1 MTASVQAS
9 APPGMADLS
18 SIARSR
24 AFFSRR
30 VIWGVLLLIVV
41 GIVAFLPVLYVLVAS
56 LNLALPHQPYQ
67 FGLDGW
73 IEVYSNRKTWGSV
86 LVTFILAARVPIA
99 VVIAFVLCWLLV
111 RVEIPGRR
119 FIEMTLWFG
128 FFLPGIPMTMGW
140 ILLLDS
146 NYGLLNVATKKLI
159 GQSIFSISSIPGI
172 MWVHIALTTVPV
184 MVILLAPAFRQFESA
199 FEEAA
204 EVSGAGIWRTMR
216 CVTIPLLAPA
226 LLTAFVAS
234 FIRSLETFEIE
245 QIIGAPTGIYVYGTR
260 VYDLVFSDPPRF
272 AQAMAVSS
280 LFLIILFAFAVPYH
294 MYLMRTANQATIA
307 GRGVRLQSGTKP
319 KWVYAVSA
327 LVILY
332 VVCTIILPFAV
343 LIAGSFTR
351 LFGFFFLENPWTV
364 NHWVTV
370 LTDQRFFNAAVTSV
384 SLGVSSGIIGI
395 VAFALLAWVLVRTD
409 IWGRGLISLLIWLP
423 WAIPGLVLGLTLLSL
438 ILSVPAFTMFN
449 GTIFPL
455 IFALVLKELPVG
467 VQLIR
472 ASLAQVSGQ
481 LEEAAEVSGAGFLR
495 IFIRVT
501 LPLIAPTLVAVF
513 LLTFAATIRD
523 ISTIV
528 LIAAPGLRTLSLVMF
543 DYAASGRFEAGAVLG
558 VIVAAISLVM
568 TVIAFRFGMK
578 VGIGR

>member
-1 MTASVQAS
+1 MAATAG
-9 APPGMADLS
+9 PRRTW
-18 SIARSR
+18 I
-24 AFFSRR
+24 SRR
-30 VIWGVLLLIVV
+30 VVWGVLLLIVV
-41 GIVAFLPVLYVLVAS
+41 GIVAFLPVLYVLVSSFNIAPPH
-56 LNLALPHQPYQ
+56 LPYK
-67 FGLDGW
+67 FSLDGW

-86 LVTFILAARVPIA
+86 LVTVILAARVPIA
-99 VVIAFVLCWLLV
+99 IVIAFVLCWLLV

-146 NYGLLNVATKKLI
+146 NYGLLNMAAKKL
-159 GQSIFSISSIPGI
+159 GADDAIFSISSVPGI

-184 MVILLAPAFRQFESA
+184 MVILLAPAFRQFDSA

-204 EVSGAGIWRTMR
+204 EVSGSGIFRTMR
-216 CVTIPLLAPA
+216 RVTIPLLAPA

-245 QIIGAPTGIYVYGTR
+245 QIVGAPSGIYVYGTR

-280 LFLIILFAFAVPYH
+280 LFLIILFALAIPYH
-294 MYLMRTANQATIA
+294 MYLLRTANQATIA
-307 GRGVRLQSGTKP
+307 GRGVRLQSGSKP

-332 VVCTIILPFAV
+332 VTCTIILPFAV
-343 LIAGSFTR
+343 LILGSFTR

-364 NHWVTV
+364 NHWATV
-370 LTDQRFFNAAVTSV
+370 LKDERFFNAALTSIW
-384 SLGVSSGIIGI
+384 LGIAAGLIGI
-395 VAFALLAWVLVRTD
+395 VIFALLAWVLVRTD

-438 ILSVPAFTMFN
+438 ILTVPMFH
-449 GTIFPL
+449 IFSGSMIPL

-472 ASLAQVSGQ
+472 ASLNQVSGQ
-481 LEEAAEVSGAGFLR
+481 LEEAAEVSGAGFMR
-495 IFIRVT
+495 IFVRVT
-501 LPLIAPTLVAVF
+501 LPLIAPSLVAVF

-528 LIAAPGLRTLSLVMF
+528 LIAAPGMRTLSLVMF

>member
-1 MTASVQAS
+1 MAATAG
-9 APPGMADLS
+9 PRRTW
-18 SIARSR
+18 I
-24 AFFSRR
+24 SRR
-30 VIWGVLLLIVV
+30 VVWGVLLLIVV
-41 GIVAFLPVLYVLVAS
+41 GIVAFLPVLYVLVSSFNIAPPH
-56 LNLALPHQPYQ
+56 LPYK
-67 FGLDGW
+67 FSLDGW

-86 LVTFILAARVPIA
+86 LVTVILAARVPIA
-99 VVIAFVLCWLLV
+99 IVIAFVLCWLLV

-146 NYGLLNVATKKLI
+146 NYGLLNMAAKKL
-159 GQSIFSISSIPGI
+159 GADDAIFSISSVPGI

-184 MVILLAPAFRQFESA
+184 MVILLAPAFRQFDSA

-204 EVSGAGIWRTMR
+204 EVSGSGIFRTMR
-216 CVTIPLLAPA
+216 RVTIPLLAPA

-245 QIIGAPTGIYVYGTR
+245 QIIGAPSGIYVYGTR

-280 LFLIILFAFAVPYH
+280 LFLIILFALAIPYH
-294 MYLMRTANQATIA
+294 MYLLRTANQATIA
-307 GRGVRLQSGTKP
+307 GRGVRLQSGSKP

-332 VVCTIILPFAV
+332 VTCTIILPFAV
-343 LIAGSFTR
+343 LILGSFTR

-364 NHWVTV
+364 NHWATV
-370 LTDQRFFNAAVTSV
+370 LKDERFFNAALTSV
-384 SLGVSSGIIGI
+384 WLGIAAGLIGI
-395 VAFALLAWVLVRTD
+395 VIFALLAWVLVRTD

-438 ILSVPAFTMFN
+438 ILTVPMFH
-449 GTIFPL
+449 IFSGSMIPL

-472 ASLAQVSGQ
+472 ASLNQVSGQ
-481 LEEAAEVSGAGFLR
+481 LEEAAEVSGAGFMR
-495 IFIRVT
+495 IFVRVT
-501 LPLIAPTLVAVF
+501 LPLIAPSLVAVF

-528 LIAAPGLRTLSLVMF
+528 LIAAPGMRTLSLVMF

>member
-9 APPGMADLS
+9 APPAMSDTVGT
-18 SIARSR
+18 RR
-24 AFFSRR
+24 TFFSPR
-30 VIWGVLLLIVV
+30 VVWGVLLLLVV
-41 GIVAFLPVLYVLVAS
+41 GVVAFLPVLYVLVSSFNIAP
-56 LNLALPHQPYQ
+56 PHLPYQ
-67 FGLDGW
+67 FSLDGW
-73 IEVYSNRKTWGSV
+73 IEVYSNSKTWGSV
-86 LVTFILAARVPIA
+86 LVTVILAARVPIA
-99 VVIAFVLCWLLV
+99 IVIAFVLCWLLV

-140 ILLLDS
+140 ILLLDA
-146 NYGLLNVATKKLI
+146 NYGLLNLAAKKL
-159 GQSIFSISSIPGI
+159 GASDAIFSISSVPGI

-184 MVILLAPAFRQFESA
+184 MVILLAPAFRQFDSA

-204 EVSGAGIWRTMR
+204 EVSGSGIIRTMR
-216 CVTIPLLAPA
+216 RVTIPLLAPA

-245 QIIGAPTGIYVYGTR
+245 QIIGAPSGIYVYGTR

-280 LFLIILFAFAVPYH
+280 FFLIILFALAIPYH
-294 MYLMRTANQATIA
+294 MYLLRTANQATIA

-343 LIAGSFTR
+343 LILGSFTR
-351 LFGFFFLENPWTV
+351 LFGFFFLKDPWTV
-364 NHWVTV
+364 SHWATV
-370 LTDQRFFNAAVTSV
+370 LTDERFFNAAMTSV
-384 SLGVSSGIIGI
+384 WLGIAAGVIGII
-395 VAFALLAWVLVRTD
+395 VFALLAWVLVRTD
-409 IWGRGLISLLIWLP
+409 IWGRGIISLLIWLP

-438 ILSVPAFTMFN
+438 ILRVPAFH
-449 GTIFPL
+449 IFSGSIIPL

-472 ASLAQVSGQ
+472 ASLAQVSDQ
-481 LEEAAEVSGAGFLR
+481 LEEAAEVSGAGFVR
-495 IFIRVT
+495 TFIRVT

-528 LIAAPGLRTLSLVMF
+528 LIAAPGMRTLSLVMF

>member
-1 MTASVQAS
+1 MFDRKIV
-9 APPGMADLS
+9 
-18 SIARSR
+18 
-24 AFFSRR
+24 
-30 VIWGVLLLIVV
+30 WGVMLLLAV
-41 GIVAFLPVLYVLVAS
+41 GIVAFLPVLYVLVSSFNIAPPH
-56 LNLALPHQPYQ
+56 LPYK
-67 FGLDGW
+67 FSLDGW

-146 NYGLLNVATKKLI
+146 NYGLLNLAAKRL
-159 GQSIFSISSIPGI
+159 GASQSIFSISSVPGI

-184 MVILLAPAFRQFESA
+184 MVILLAPAFRQFDSA

-204 EVSGAGIWRTMR
+204 EVSGSGIFRTMR
-216 CVTIPLLAPA
+216 RVTIPLLAPA

-245 QIIGAPTGIYVYGTR
+245 QIIGAPSGIYVYGTR

-280 LFLIILFAFAVPYH
+280 LFLIILFALAVPYH
-294 MYLMRTANQATIA
+294 SYIMRTSKQATIA

-332 VVCTIILPFAV
+332 VVGTIILPFAV

-364 NHWVTV
+364 SHWVTV
-370 LTDQRFFNAAVTSV
+370 LKDDRFFNAAATSV
-384 SLGVSSGIIGI
+384 SLGLFAGLIGI
-395 VAFALLAWVLVRTD
+395 VVFALLAWVLVRTD

-423 WAIPGLVLGLTLLSL
+423 WAIPGLVLGLTLMSL
-438 ILSVPAFTMFN
+438 ILTVPSFRFLN
-449 GTIFPL
+449 GSIVPL

-472 ASLAQVSGQ
+472 ASLTQVSDQ
-481 LEEAAEVSGAGFLR
+481 LEEAALVSGAGFLR
-495 IFIRVT
+495 TFVRVT
-501 LPLIAPTLVAVF
+501 LPLISPTLVAVF

-528 LIAAPGLRTLSLVMF
+528 LIAAPGMRTLSLVMF

-568 TVIAFRFGMK
+568 TVIAFKFGMK

>member
-1 MTASVQAS
+1 MTETVIGS
-9 APPGMADLS
+9 APRTFG
-18 SIARSR
+18 
-24 AFFSRR
+24 FSRR
-30 VIWGVLLLIVV
+30 VVWGVLLLIAV
-41 GIVAFLPVLYVLVAS
+41 GIVAFLPVLYVLVSSFNVAP
-56 LNLALPHQPYQ
+56 PHLPYQ
-67 FGLDGW
+67 FSLDGW
-73 IEVYSNRKTWGSV
+73 TEVYSNRKTWGSV

-99 VVIAFVLCWLLV
+99 IVIAFVLCWLLV

-146 NYGLLNVATKKLI
+146 NYGLLNLAAKKL
-159 GQSIFSISSIPGI
+159 GATQSIFSISSVPGI

-184 MVILLAPAFRQFESA
+184 MVILLAPAFRQFDSA

-204 EVSGAGIWRTMR
+204 EVSGSGIFRTMR
-216 CVTIPLLAPA
+216 RVTIPLLAPA

-245 QIIGAPTGIYVYGTR
+245 QIIGAPSGIYVYGTR

-280 LFLIILFAFAVPYH
+280 LFLIILFALAVPYH
-294 MYLMRTANQATIA
+294 QYILRTSNQATIA
-307 GRGVRLQSGTKP
+307 GRGVRLQSATKP
-319 KWVYAVSA
+319 KWAYAVSA

-364 NHWVTV
+364 SHWATV
-370 LTDQRFFNAAVTSV
+370 LKDERFFNAAMTSV
-384 SLGVSSGIIGI
+384 LLGVLAGVIGI
-395 VAFALLAWVLVRTD
+395 VVFALLAWVLVRTD

-438 ILSVPAFTMFN
+438 ILTVPAFH
-449 GTIFPL
+449 IFSGSIIPL

-472 ASLAQVSGQ
+472 ASLTQVSDQ
-481 LEEAAEVSGAGFLR
+481 LEEAALVSGAGFMR
-495 IFIRVT
+495 TFVRVT

-528 LIAAPGLRTLSLVMF
+528 LIAAPGMRTLSLVMF

-568 TVIAFRFGMK
+568 TVIAFKFGMK

>member
-9 APPGMADLS
+9 APPAMAG
-18 SIARSR
+18 IAGPRR
-24 AFFSRR
+24 TFISRR
-30 VIWGVLLLIVV
+30 VVWGVLLLLVV
-41 GIVAFLPVLYVLVAS
+41 GALAFLPVLYVLVSSFNIAPPH
-56 LNLALPHQPYQ
+56 LPYK
-67 FGLDGW
+67 FSLDGW

-86 LVTFILAARVPIA
+86 LVTVILAARVPMAI
-99 VVIAFVLCWLLV
+99 VIAFVLCWLLV

-146 NYGLLNVATKKLI
+146 NYGLLNMVAEKL
-159 GQSIFSISSIPGI
+159 GASEPIFSISSVPGI

-184 MVILLAPAFRQFESA
+184 MVILLAPAFRQFDSA

-204 EVSGAGIWRTMR
+204 EVSGSGIFRTMR
-216 CVTIPLLAPA
+216 RVTIPLLAPA

-245 QIIGAPTGIYVYGTR
+245 QIIGAPSGIYVYGTR

-280 LFLIILFAFAVPYH
+280 LFLIILFALAIPYH
-294 MYLMRTANQATIA
+294 MYLLRTANQATIA
-307 GRGVRLQSGTKP
+307 GRGVRVQSGTKP

-332 VVCTIILPFAV
+332 VLCTIILPFAV
-343 LIAGSFTR
+343 LILGSFTR

-364 NHWVTV
+364 THWTTV
-370 LTDQRFFNAAVTSV
+370 LKDERFFNAAMTSV
-384 SLGVSSGIIGI
+384 WLGVAAGVIGI
-395 VAFALLAWVLVRTD
+395 VIFALLAWVLVRTD
-409 IWGRGLISLLIWLP
+409 IWGRGIISLLIWLP

-438 ILSVPAFTMFN
+438 ILTVPAFH
-449 GTIFPL
+449 IFSGSIVPL

-472 ASLAQVSGQ
+472 ASLTQVSGQ
-481 LEEAAEVSGAGFLR
+481 LEEAAEVSGAGFMR
-495 IFIRVT
+495 VFVRVT

-528 LIAAPGLRTLSLVMF
+528 LIAAPGMRTLSLVMF

>member
-1 MTASVQAS
+1 
-9 APPGMADLS
+9 MADTVS
-18 SIARSR
+18 ATPPR
-24 AFFSRR
+24 AFISRR
-30 VIWGVLLLIVV
+30 VVWGVLLLLVV
-41 GIVAFLPVLYVLVAS
+41 GIVAFLPVLYVLVSSFNVAPPH
-56 LNLALPHQPYQ
+56 LPYK
-67 FGLDGW
+67 FSLDGW

-86 LVTFILAARVPIA
+86 LVTVILAARVPIA
-99 VVIAFVLCWLLV
+99 IVIAFVLCWLLV

-146 NYGLLNVATKKLI
+146 NYGLLNMAALKL
-159 GQSIFSISSIPGI
+159 GASGPIFSISSVPGI

-184 MVILLAPAFRQFESA
+184 MVILLAPAFRQFDSA

-204 EVSGAGIWRTMR
+204 EVSGSGIFRTMR
-216 CVTIPLLAPA
+216 RVTIPLLAPA

-245 QIIGAPTGIYVYGTR
+245 QIIGAPSGIYVYGTR

-280 LFLIILFAFAVPYH
+280 LFLIILFALAIPYH
-294 MYLMRTANQATIA
+294 MHLLRTANQATIA
-307 GRGVRLQSGTKP
+307 GRGVRVQSGAKP

-343 LIAGSFTR
+343 LILGSFTR

-364 NHWVTV
+364 NHWATV
-370 LTDQRFFNAAVTSV
+370 LKDERFFTAAWTSV
-384 SLGVSSGIIGI
+384 WLGVASGVIGI
-395 VAFALLAWVLVRTD
+395 VIFALLAWVLVRTD

-438 ILSVPAFTMFN
+438 ILTVPMFH
-449 GTIFPL
+449 IFSGSMIPL

-472 ASLAQVSGQ
+472 ASLNQVSGQ
-481 LEEAAEVSGAGFLR
+481 LEEAAEVSGAGFMR
-495 IFIRVT
+495 IFVRVT
-501 LPLIAPTLVAVF
+501 LPLIAPSLVAVF

-528 LIAAPGLRTLSLVMF
+528 LIAAPGMRTLSLVMF

>member
-1 MTASVQAS
+1 MPGGVSDSVIGN
-9 APPGMADLS
+9 APRTFWP
-18 SIARSR
+18 
-24 AFFSRR
+24 SRR
-30 VIWGVLLLIVV
+30 VVWGVLLLLLV
-41 GIVAFLPVLYVLVAS
+41 GIVAFLPVLYVLVS
-56 LNLALPHQPYQ
+56 SFNLALPHQPFK

-73 IEVYSNRKTWGSV
+73 IDVYSNRKTWGSV

-99 VVIAFVLCWLLV
+99 IVIAFVICWLLV

-140 ILLLDS
+140 ILLLDA
-146 NYGLLNVATKKLI
+146 NYGLFNLAAKKL
-159 GQSIFSISSIPGI
+159 GATQSIFSISSVPGI

-184 MVILLAPAFRQFESA
+184 MVILLAPAFRQFDSA

-204 EVSGAGIWRTMR
+204 EVSGASVWRTMGR
-216 CVTIPLLAPA
+216 VTIPLLAPA

-245 QIIGAPTGIYVYGTR
+245 QIIGAPSGIYVYGTR
-260 VYDLVFSDPPRF
+260 IYDLVFSDPPRF
-272 AQAMAVSS
+272 AQSMAVSS
-280 LFLIILFAFAVPYH
+280 LFLIILFALAVPYH
-294 MYLMRTANQATIA
+294 SYIMRTANQATIA

-319 KWVYAVSA
+319 KWAYAVSA

-332 VVCTIILPFAV
+332 VVCTIVLPFAV

-351 LFGFFFLENPWTV
+351 LFGFFFLENPWTLQ
-364 NHWVTV
+364 HWATV
-370 LTDQRFFNAAVTSV
+370 LKDDRFLNAAITSV
-384 SLGVSSGIIGI
+384 SLGVFTGVLGI
-395 VAFALLAWVLVRTD
+395 VIFALLAWVLVRTD
-409 IWGRGLISLLIWLP
+409 IWGRGIISLLIWLP

-438 ILSVPAFTMFN
+438 ILTVPALRIFN
-449 GTIFPL
+449 GSFVPL

-472 ASLAQVSGQ
+472 ASLNQVSGQ
-481 LEEAAEVSGAGFLR
+481 LEEAAEASGAGFMRTFVR
-495 IFIRVT
+495 IT

-528 LIAAPGLRTLSLVMF
+528 LIAAPGMRTLSLVMF

-558 VIVAAISLVM
+558 VIVAAISLIM